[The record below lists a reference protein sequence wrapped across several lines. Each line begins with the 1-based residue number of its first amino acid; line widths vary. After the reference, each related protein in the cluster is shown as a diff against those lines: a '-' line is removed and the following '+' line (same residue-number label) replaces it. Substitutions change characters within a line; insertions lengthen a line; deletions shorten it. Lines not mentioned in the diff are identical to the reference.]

1 MAEPRPGAAPPP
13 LLRRVRWRLEFAGVW
28 TGIQLARFLPT
39 GVHQTVINPIAWTA
53 WHLMAQRREIA
64 LDNLRHALG
73 AEMSDAQLTAVARRS
88 FRLLANTLPEV
99 VKLRDAL
106 MGPGARDH
114 LYRHAP
120 HLVAVFEKAR
130 ALHESCHG
138 CIFVTPHLGNW
149 ELLPYISAALDIP
162 MAVVVRPLD
171 NPHIERLLYQSR
183 RDTGQMFLPKR
194 NSMLPLQHLLRQGRS
209 LGLLPDQSTIKG
221 VPAPFFGRPALTT
234 PVPALLA
241 MRNERPIVVAACC
254 WRDDGRFVGYVSDP
268 IHPAP
273 DAGEKAEVLR
283 LTTAMNREM
292 EALIRRHPEQYFWM
306 HRRWKTYA

>member
-1 MAEPRPGAAPPP
+1 MAEARPASAGPP
-13 LLRRVRWRLEFAGVW
+13 LSRRVRLRLEHAGVW
-28 TGIQLARFLPT
+28 TGIQLARLLPLS
-39 GVHQTVINPIAWTA
+39 VHQAVIRPIVWIAWRV
-53 WHLMAQRREIA
+53 MARRREIA

-73 AEMSDAQLTAVARRS
+73 AEMSEAELTAVARRS
-88 FRLLANTLPEV
+88 FRLLAQTLPEV
-99 VKLRDAL
+99 VKLRDVL
-106 MGPGARDH
+106 MGPGAREH

-120 HLVAVFEKAR
+120 HLVEVFEKAR
-130 ALHESCHG
+130 ALHEASRG

-149 ELLPYISAALDIP
+149 ELMPYISAALGIP

-171 NPHIERLLYQSR
+171 NPYIERLLYQSR
-183 RDTGQMFLPKR
+183 RDTGQMFFPKR

-221 VPAPFFGRPALTT
+221 VPALFFGRPALTT

-241 MRNERPIVVAACC
+241 MRNERPIVVTACC
-254 WRDDGRFVGYVSDP
+254 WRGDGRFIGYVSDP

-273 DAGEKAEVLR
+273 GVGEKAEVLR

-306 HRRWKTYA
+306 HRRWKTYD